1 MIYLSLFNLIL
12 RQFWEKGEI
21 WQFMAVHSIIL
32 AWKIPLAEEHDGPE
46 SGGHKESDKT
56 ERLSVGLSCAFKLFA
71 ALLASVQ

>member
-1 MIYLSLFNLIL
+1 M
-12 RQFWEKGEI
+12 
-21 WQFMAVHSIIL
+21 VPHSGIL
-32 AWKIPLAEEHDGPE
+32 AWKIPLVEEHDGPE